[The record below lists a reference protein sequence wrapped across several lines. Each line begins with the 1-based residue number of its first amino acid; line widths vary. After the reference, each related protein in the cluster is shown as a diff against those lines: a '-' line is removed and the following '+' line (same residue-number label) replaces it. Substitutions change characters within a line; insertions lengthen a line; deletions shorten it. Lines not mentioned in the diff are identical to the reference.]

1 MNIQKELICEYGG
14 PPMNPIAKELNQV
27 IQSENPHLMEMLSDI
42 GKQLF
47 FPKGILSQSAEA
59 REKAHKL
66 NATIGIATEADDIM
80 CFDSVKDSIKN
91 IPPRASLTYAPSF
104 GIPDLRKAWQAALFE
119 KNQSLAGKTI
129 SLPVVT
135 CGITHGISMFADAW
149 IDPGDVIILPDMMW
163 GNYNMIFGLRKA
175 ARVRSYPI
183 FTSSGTFNVTAF
195 EEAVKDEARKNK
207 KITVLLNFPHNPT
220 GYTATHQEGDQIVT
234 ILTDIAK
241 SGNHVLA
248 VTDDSYF
255 GLFYE
260 PETLKESLFAKL
272 CGQDPRLLAVK
283 LDGCTK
289 ENFVWGLRI
298 GFITYGLQ
306 AKNDLAATYDALEKK
321 TAGCIRGNISNASHL
336 GQSIVLKSMQNE
348 NFPGEKQDKFN
359 ILKKRAN
366 KVKAVLSDAK
376 YQDAWD
382 VYPFNSGYFMCIRLK
397 SVNAEKLRLHLLET
411 YGVGLIS
418 IGDDNLRVA
427 FSCLE
432 ENDIQELFDTV
443 LQGVQDLS

>member
-1 MNIQKELICEYGG
+1 
-14 PPMNPIAKELNQV
+14 MNPISKELNQT
-27 IQSENPHLMEMLSDI
+27 IQNENPHIMEMLSDI

-59 REKAHKL
+59 KEKAHKL
-66 NATIGIATEADDIM
+66 NATIGIATEANDIM
-80 CFDSVKDSIKN
+80 CFESVKKSIKD

-104 GIPDLRKAWQAALFE
+104 GIPNLRKTWQASLFE
-119 KNQSLAGKTI
+119 KNPSLAGKTI
-129 SLPVVT
+129 SLPVVS
-135 CGITHGISMFADAW
+135 CGITHGISTFADVW
-149 IDPGDVIILPDMMW
+149 INPGDVVILPDMMW
-163 GNYNMIFGLRKA
+163 GNYNMILGVRKA
-175 ARVRSYPI
+175 ARIRSYPI
-183 FTSSGTFNVTAF
+183 FTSEGAFNVKAF
-195 EEAVKDEARKNK
+195 EETVRDEASKNK

-220 GYTATHQEGDQIVT
+220 GYTATQTEGEQIVN
-234 ILTDIAK
+234 ILADIAK

-260 PETLKESLFAKL
+260 PETLKESVFASL
-272 CGQDPRLLAVK
+272 CGIDPRLLAVK

-289 ENFVWGLRI
+289 ENFVWGLRV

-306 AKNDLAATYDALEKK
+306 AKTDPGAIYDALEKK

-348 NFPGEKQDKFN
+348 NFAAEKLDKFN
-359 ILKKRAN
+359 ILKKRAHR
-366 KVKAVLSDAK
+366 VKTVLADAK

-397 SVNAEKLRLHLLET
+397 TVNAETLRVHLLDT

-418 IGDDNLRVA
+418 FGEDNLRVA

-432 ENDIQELFDTV
+432 ENDIQELFDIV
-443 LQGVQDLS
+443 LQGIHDLS